1 MIPTQSELV
10 LTVKARRD
18 EVGLEFEELCY
29 NMIAKGLDE
38 ELLLR
43 RRRENVMS
51 SAIRKGYVAQGGQ
64 L

>member
-18 EVGLEFEELCY
+18 EVGLQFEELCY

-51 SAIRKGYVAQGGQ
+51 SAIRKGCVAQGGQ